1 MFIAEAYSVACDCIE
16 TQNFPRLLLTFM
28 NYISIAAG
36 GSFNY
41 LGYEVGDQLQSSKTY
56 N

>member
-1 MFIAEAYSVACDCIE
+1 MFIAEAYSVACDCI
-16 TQNFPRLLLTFM
+16 
-28 NYISIAAG
+28 G